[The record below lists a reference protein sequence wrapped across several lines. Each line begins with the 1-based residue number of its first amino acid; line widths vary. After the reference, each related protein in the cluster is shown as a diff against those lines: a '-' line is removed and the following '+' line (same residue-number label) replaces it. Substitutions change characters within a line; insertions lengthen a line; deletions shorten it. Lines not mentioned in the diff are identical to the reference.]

1 MTFKC
6 LPFDSETRLAVRNH
20 ELAAAAVMTGSA
32 MRRRSTKA
40 RGADR
45 SEAKMA
51 ACEEG
56 TELTR
61 ETFYQCPV
69 TVRLRILV

>member
-1 MTFKC
+1 
-6 LPFDSETRLAVRNH
+6 
-20 ELAAAAVMTGSA
+20 MTGSA